1 MGVHETHADISF
13 LWTAS
18 ATPSWCLPS
27 FLSDQINA
35 VSLMLTSPLSNHL
48 TSWRPATWMFHL
60 CSSWSSNV
68 AAPLKLRVRVFNV
81 QTLKPCFLC
90 KMRDFLGKEWGF
102 RWLTTLEA
110 SRLPR
115 LLLMVYST
123 ASDKG
128 LLRLSL
134 AVLWTDSDGAVN
146 RQWQRF
152 VTFVTG
158 SAVNRQ

>member
-1 MGVHETHADISF
+1 
-13 LWTAS
+13 
-18 ATPSWCLPS
+18 
-27 FLSDQINA
+27 
-35 VSLMLTSPLSNHL
+35 MLTSPLSNHL

-60 CSSWSSNV
+60 WSSWSSNV
-68 AAPLKLRVRVFNV
+68 AATVELKVRVFNM

-134 AVLWTDSDGAVN
+134 AVLWTASDKGLLRLSLAVLWTASDGAVNRQWQRFVTFATGGAVN